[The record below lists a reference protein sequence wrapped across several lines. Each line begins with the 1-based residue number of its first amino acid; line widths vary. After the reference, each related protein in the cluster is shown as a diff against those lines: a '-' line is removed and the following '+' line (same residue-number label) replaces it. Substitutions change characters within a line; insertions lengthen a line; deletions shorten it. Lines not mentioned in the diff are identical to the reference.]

1 MKQGE
6 VAASWYTGRCEG
18 LQVVQGRGE
27 PDECWLAAWRKGGQ
41 VVQDT
46 GRSVSYELMS
56 FSRSLQSHR
65 DRTGTRSR

>member
-41 VVQDT
+41 PLFTEPQRPDRDQEPMRTVVLPPYFK
-46 GRSVSYELMS
+46 RSW
-56 FSRSLQSHR
+56 
-65 DRTGTRSR
+65 